1 MTSVKSLTY
10 LIHWLLEV
18 FCCNTVLHSDLH
30 CSCAFVN
37 LLSIIHDI
45 SPKTKVKKHAC
56 MMVMMMI
63 ALGLHLTFTLEGNV
77 AQQLLRYLLNNTL
90 YMPNSTQL
98 KSIKFF
104 SSPNFPKWNAVAT
117 PLYSLTMRSIP
128 AAMVLK
134 AFQQKCAE
142 FNQSCAKLVVQ
153 YLQGTRKERKD
164 HESREWN

>member
-104 SSPNFPKWNAVAT
+104 SSPNFPK
-117 PLYSLTMRSIP
+117 
-128 AAMVLK
+128 
-134 AFQQKCAE
+134 
-142 FNQSCAKLVVQ
+142 
-153 YLQGTRKERKD
+153 
-164 HESREWN
+164 